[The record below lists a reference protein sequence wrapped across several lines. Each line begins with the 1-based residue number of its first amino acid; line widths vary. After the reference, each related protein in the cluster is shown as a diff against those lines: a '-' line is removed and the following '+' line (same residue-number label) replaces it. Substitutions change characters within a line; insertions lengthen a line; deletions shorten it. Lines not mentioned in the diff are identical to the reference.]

1 MRRVD
6 GMALEP
12 HDLAFFAS
20 PAELRAWLVEHHA
33 TETELWIGRYK
44 KGTGKASVTWPEIVD
59 QVLCF
64 GWIDGQ
70 GKRIDDEV
78 FAQRITP
85 RKLGSI
91 WSAVNIAKVAALT
104 EAGLME
110 PAGLAAFAE
119 TARGPIGDLLPRAGG
134 ACRSQPRAGG
144 RVEGNAGSLGVLGA
158 IGAELSPGCNPLGQ
172 ASQEGGNAG
181 EAARQPG
188 LLLRRERARPAT
200 ALVRVPGETSCGTGT
215 HCWVS
220 EPGGCRC

>member
-1 MRRVD
+1 MHRVD

-85 RKLGSI
+85 RRVGSI

-110 PAGLAAFAE
+110 PAGLAAFGRRRE
-119 TARGPIGDLLPRAGG
+119 D
-134 ACRSQPRAGG
+134 RS
-144 RVEGNAGSLGVLGA
+144 A
-158 IGAELSPGCNPLGQ
+158 IYSHEQEVPAVLSPEQ
-172 ASQEGGNAG
+172 
-181 EAARQPG
+181 EAALKATPG
-188 LLLRRERARPAT
+188 AWEFWEGSAPSYRRAATHWVRRAKKEETRARRLAS
-200 ALVRVPGETSCGTGT
+200 LVSCCAENERVPPLR
-215 HCWVS
+215 W
-220 EPGGCRC
+220 

>member
-1 MRRVD
+1 
-6 GMALEP
+6 MALEP
-12 HDLAFFAS
+12 HDLAFFVT

-44 KGTGKASVTWPEIVD
+44 EGTGKASVTWAEIVD

-85 RKLGSI
+85 RKRGSI

-110 PAGLAAFAE
+110 PAGLAAFADGAR
-119 TARGPIGDLLPRAGG
+119 TARRSTPTSRRCLPFSAPSR
-134 ACRSQPRAGG
+134 RPR
-144 RVEGNAGSLGVLGA
+144 
-158 IGAELSPGCNPLGQ
+158 
-172 ASQEGGNAG
+172 
-181 EAARQPG
+181 
-188 LLLRRERARPAT
+188 
-200 ALVRVPGETSCGTGT
+200 
-215 HCWVS
+215 
-220 EPGGCRC
+220 

>member
-1 MRRVD
+1 
-6 GMALEP
+6 MAIEP
-12 HDLAFFAS
+12 HDLAFFAT

-70 GKRIDDEV
+70 GKRIDDEI

-85 RKLGSI
+85 RKPGSV

-110 PAGLAAFAE
+110 PAGVLAFE
-119 TARGPIGDLLPRAGG
+119 ARREDRSAIYSHEQAVPAVLGPEQEAALKATPRAWEF
-134 ACRSQPRAGG
+134 CERSAPSYRRAAAHWVTSAKRQDTRARRLALLVSSSAGDE
-144 RVEGNAGSLGVLGA
+144 RV
-158 IGAELSPGCNPLGQ
+158 PP
-172 ASQEGGNAG
+172 
-181 EAARQPG
+181 
-188 LLLRRERARPAT
+188 LRR
-200 ALVRVPGETSCGTGT
+200 
-215 HCWVS
+215 
-220 EPGGCRC
+220 